1 MTGALRIATLFQIP
15 VRIHWSFLLIFVY
28 VFYTGNQQDWDLT
41 NILWSMG
48 FVLVLFTCVVLHE
61 FGHALTA
68 RRYGVHTRDIILSP
82 IGGVARLDHLPER
95 PIQEFLVA
103 IAGPLVNVA
112 IALVISPYLLT
123 LGASDRTQLF
133 QILLNPDGNYFP
145 SGLTQ
150 LDYFLAGLIMLNLML
165 ALFNLIPAFPMDGGR
180 VLRALLSV
188 KLRRDL
194 ATRIAAYT
202 GQVLAVLFMIYG
214 VWYAGNFFYLL
225 IGGFVFFAAAG
236 EYRMVR
242 TEQYLRSYRVAD
254 IVRFP
259 FRRLYTTDTMEDAI
273 RLLGNDGQH
282 SYLVMDQW
290 QDVVGILTPRQ
301 IKVAHEAR
309 EYQQSVTEYMSDVP
323 TRLRDTATLEEA
335 YRTLQAS
342 HTHTLPVYDK
352 NGRLCGMI
360 DLPGL
365 DRFIQLSRKR
375 KAKSESGNRR

>member
-28 VFYTGNQQDWDLT
+28 VFYTGNQQEWDLT
-41 NILWSMG
+41 NILWSLG
-48 FVLVLFTCVVLHE
+48 FVLVLFTCVVMHE

-68 RRYGVHTRDIILSP
+68 RRYGVQTRDIILSP

-95 PIQEFLVA
+95 PGQEFLVA

-112 IALVISPYLLT
+112 IAVVISPYLLT
-123 LGASDRTQLF
+123 LGASSRTQLF
-133 QILLNPDGNYFP
+133 QILLNPNGNYFP
-145 SGLTQ
+145 SGLSQ

-188 KLRRDL
+188 RLRRDQ

-202 GQVLAVLFMIYG
+202 GQTLAVAFMIYG

-242 TEQYLRSYRVAD
+242 TEQYLRSHTVSD

-259 FRRLYTTDTMEDAI
+259 FRRLYVTDTMENAI
-273 RLLGNDGQH
+273 RLLGSDGQH
-282 SYLVMDQW
+282 SYLILNQW
-290 QDVVGILTPRQ
+290 QDVVGILSPRQ
-301 IKVAHEAR
+301 IKAAHEAR
-309 EYQQSVTEYMSDVP
+309 QYDQPVTAFMSVVP
-323 TRLRDTATLEEA
+323 THLMNTDTLEEA
-335 YRTLQAS
+335 YRALQS
-342 HTHTLPVYDK
+342 STVHTLPVYDK
-352 NGRLCGMI
+352 SGRLCGMV

-365 DRFIQLSRKR
+365 ERFVQLSRSR
-375 KAKSESGNRR
+375 K

>member
-41 NILWSMG
+41 NMLWSVA

-68 RRYGVHTRDIILSP
+68 RRYGVKTRDIILSP

-112 IALVISPYLLT
+112 IALIISPYLLT
-123 LGASDRTQLF
+123 LGASDRNQLF
-133 QILLNPDGNYFP
+133 QILLNPNGNYFP

-188 KLRRDL
+188 RLRRDL

-242 TEQYLRSYRVAD
+242 TEQYLKSYTVSD
-254 IVRFP
+254 VMRFP
-259 FRRLYTTDTMEDAI
+259 FRRLYTTDSIEDAI
-273 RLLGNDGQH
+273 RMLGNDGQH
-282 SYLVMDQW
+282 SYLVISQW
-290 QDVVGILTPRQ
+290 QDVVGILSPTS
-301 IKVAHEAR
+301 IKAAHEAR
-309 EYQQSVTEYMSDVP
+309 QYEHPVTDHMSAVP
-323 TRLRDTATLEEA
+323 ARLKDTDTLEHA
-335 YRTLQAS
+335 YRTLQS
-342 HTHTLPVYDK
+342 SPIHTLPVYDK
-352 NGRLCGMI
+352 NGRLCGMV

-365 DRFIQLSRKR
+365 ERFIQLSRKR
-375 KAKSESGNRR
+375 KSEIGNRR